1 MNFFHSMLK
10 DGYDDSISSKR
21 VITLAAFLLCAM
33 AFIAN
38 LFFGLKIEAFIFD
51 SMSYIAMAGLGVTV
65 AERFA
70 DKKSTPTPMQYNP
83 PQYQQPTPQY
93 YQPRVHGT
101 PLPRQEDP
109 LI

>member
-10 DGYDDSISSKR
+10 DGRDDTVSSKR
-21 VITLAAFLLCAM
+21 VIMLAAFLLCAT

-38 LFFGLKIEAFIFD
+38 LFFGLKIDSFIFD

-70 DKKSTPTPMQYNP
+70 DKKSPLQPTQYVQS
-83 PQYQQPTPQY
+83 QYQPTPQQY
-93 YQPRVHGT
+93 YSPRVHGT

>member
-1 MNFFHSMLK
+1 MSWVSSMLS
-10 DGYDDSISSKR
+10 DGENGSVSSKR
-21 VITLAAFLLCAM
+21 VITVAAFLLCAV

-38 LFFGLKIEAFIFD
+38 MFFGYKIDEFIFE

-65 AERFA
+65 AEKF
-70 DKKSTPTPMQYNP
+70 STRKPMP
-83 PQYQQPTPQY
+83 PQYPTTPVSY
-93 YQPRVHGT
+93 GTPYTRVPGT